1 MSYYKSKE
9 ELFNYFNTHSS
20 EKKDEL
26 DRHKTKSPL
35 LKSYLVETSS
45 ENKKQD
51 LLAEISNHFDISKM
65 TGDILEIDD
74 DQDEKK
80 PAGWIEIF
88 NERYFIF
95 YSTRSTETIEN
106 KLTKIIQNAP
116 LLDTLWLADSFYY
129 NFYNHIKSNFN
140 DYRYVKLK
148 MKYDSDLVTNINEN
162 IISEK
167 KPKELIEDLK
177 NIETHKDFN
186 LSESINNINKI
197 LPKLR
202 KMKYWPAANSIHML
216 RIPAKSGGGMDL
228 YNNGKITNR
237 SRSFI
242 DLHHNIKFL
251 LDNYSY
257 LNKLLEE
264 KSWLKQK
271 KHDFKSSGYSIKG
284 SPVIIEFNNKLD
296 ITVFKNFIFKVFQ
309 QRNKNFRLWGEP
321 IKLSEQKFHIYGL
334 DLHLWKEIFLEL
346 TPEQFVL
353 ILPEGVCGNTIN
365 RFITN
370 IQTFLEPNFETYIGD
385 KKYETFLEKSFVEGG
400 LKS

>member
-1 MSYYKSKE
+1 MSYYKSRE
-9 ELFNYFNTHSS
+9 ELFSYFNKHSA

-26 DRHKTKSPL
+26 DRHKTRSPL
-35 LKSYLVETSS
+35 LKSYIIETSS
-45 ENKKQD
+45 VNQKKD
-51 LLAEISNHFDISKM
+51 FFDEINNHYDSSELK
-65 TGDILEIDD
+65 GDIIEIDD
-74 DQDEKK
+74 NQEDNK
-80 PAGWIEIF
+80 PAAWIESY
-88 NERYFIF
+88 NSRYFIF
-95 YSTRSTETIEN
+95 YSTRTTDIIEN
-106 KLTKIIQNAP
+106 KLMKVIQNSP

-129 NFYNHIKSNFN
+129 NFYDYIKSNFN

-148 MKYDSDLVTNINEN
+148 MKYDSELKTNINKN
-162 IISEK
+162 FISEDT
-167 KPKELIEDLK
+167 PEELIEDLK

-186 LSESINNINKI
+186 LSESINNVNKI

-202 KMKYWPAANSIHML
+202 KMKYWPAANSISML
-216 RIPAKSGGGMDL
+216 RIPAKSGGGIDL

-264 KSWLKQK
+264 KSWLKQE
-271 KHDFKSSGYSIKG
+271 KHNFQSSGYTIKG
-284 SPVIIEFNNKLD
+284 SPVIIEFKESLD
-296 ITVFKNFIFKVFQ
+296 LTVFQNFIYKIFQ

-321 IKLSEQKFHIYGL
+321 LKISEEKYHIYGL
-334 DLHLWKEIFLEL
+334 DLHLWKEVFLEL
-346 TPEQFVL
+346 TPDLFVL

-370 IQTFLEPNFETYIGD
+370 IQTFLEPNFDVYIGD
-385 KKYETFLEKSFVEGG
+385 ESYDKFLEKSFLEGG

>member
-1 MSYYKSKE
+1 MSYYKSRE
-9 ELFNYFNTHSS
+9 ELFSYFNKHSA

-26 DRHKTKSPL
+26 DRHKTRSPL
-35 LKSYLVETSS
+35 LKSYIIEPSS
-45 ENKKQD
+45 VNHKKNFF
-51 LLAEISNHFDISKM
+51 AEINNHYNLSELKGEI
-65 TGDILEIDD
+65 IEIDD
-74 DQDEKK
+74 DLEDDK
-80 PAGWIEIF
+80 PAAWIESY
-88 NERYFIF
+88 NSRYFIF
-95 YSTRSTETIEN
+95 YSTRTTEIIEN
-106 KLTKIIQNAP
+106 KLMKVIQNSP

-129 NFYNHIKSNFN
+129 NFYNYIKNNFN

-148 MKYDSDLVTNINEN
+148 MKYDSELKTNINKN
-162 IISEK
+162 FISED

-186 LSESINNINKI
+186 LSESINNVNKI
-197 LPKLR
+197 LPELR
-202 KMKYWPAANSIHML
+202 KMKYWPAANSISML
-216 RIPAKSGGGMDL
+216 RIPAKSGGGIDL

-264 KSWLKQK
+264 KTWLKQE
-271 KHDFKSSGYSIKG
+271 KHNFQSSGYTIKG
-284 SPVIIEFNNKLD
+284 SPVIIEFEESLD
-296 ITVFKNFIFKVFQ
+296 LTVFKNFIYKIFQ

-321 IKLSEQKFHIYGL
+321 LKISEKKYHIYGL
-334 DLHLWKEIFLEL
+334 DLHLWKEVFLEI
-346 TPEQFVL
+346 TPDLFVL

-370 IQTFLEPNFETYIGD
+370 IQTFLEPNFKVYIGD
-385 KKYETFLEKSFVEGG
+385 ESYDKFLEKSFLEGG

>member
-1 MSYYKSKE
+1 MSYYKSRE
-9 ELFNYFNTHSS
+9 ELFSYFNKHSA

-26 DRHKTKSPL
+26 DRHKTRSPL
-35 LKSYLVETSS
+35 LKSYIIETSS
-45 ENKKQD
+45 VNHKKNFFD
-51 LLAEISNHFDISKM
+51 EINNHYNLSELKGEI
-65 TGDILEIDD
+65 IEIDD
-74 DQDEKK
+74 DLEDDK
-80 PAGWIEIF
+80 PAAWIESY
-88 NERYFIF
+88 NSRYFIF
-95 YSTRSTETIEN
+95 YSTRTTEIIEN
-106 KLTKIIQNAP
+106 KLMKVIQNSP

-129 NFYNHIKSNFN
+129 NFYNYIKNNFN

-148 MKYDSDLVTNINEN
+148 MKYDSELKTNINKN
-162 IISEK
+162 FISED

-186 LSESINNINKI
+186 LSESINNVNKI
-197 LPKLR
+197 LPELR
-202 KMKYWPAANSIHML
+202 KMKYWPAANSISML
-216 RIPAKSGGGMDL
+216 RIPAKSGGGIDL

-264 KSWLKQK
+264 KTWLKQE
-271 KHDFKSSGYSIKG
+271 KHNFQSSGYTIKG
-284 SPVIIEFNNKLD
+284 SPVIIEFEESLD
-296 ITVFKNFIFKVFQ
+296 LTVFKNFIYKIFQ

-321 IKLSEQKFHIYGL
+321 LKISEKKYHIYGL
-334 DLHLWKEIFLEL
+334 DLHLWKEVFLEI
-346 TPEQFVL
+346 TPDLFVL

-370 IQTFLEPNFETYIGD
+370 IQTFLEPNFKVYIGD
-385 KKYETFLEKSFVEGG
+385 ESYDKFLEKSFLEGG

>member
-1 MSYYKSKE
+1 MSYYKSRE
-9 ELFNYFNTHSS
+9 ELFSYFNKHSA

-26 DRHKTKSPL
+26 DRHKTRSPL
-35 LKSYLVETSS
+35 LKSYIIETSS
-45 ENKKQD
+45 VNHKKNFFD
-51 LLAEISNHFDISKM
+51 EINNHYNLSELKGEI
-65 TGDILEIDD
+65 IEIDD
-74 DQDEKK
+74 DQEDDK
-80 PAGWIEIF
+80 PAAWIESY
-88 NERYFIF
+88 NSRYFIF
-95 YSTRSTETIEN
+95 YSTRTTEIIEN
-106 KLTKIIQNAP
+106 KLMKVIQNSP

-129 NFYNHIKSNFN
+129 NFYNYIKNNFN

-148 MKYDSDLVTNINEN
+148 MKYDSELKTNINKN
-162 IISEK
+162 FISED

-186 LSESINNINKI
+186 LSESINNVNKI
-197 LPKLR
+197 LPELR
-202 KMKYWPAANSIHML
+202 KMKYWPAANSISML
-216 RIPAKSGGGMDL
+216 RIPAKSGGGIDL

-264 KSWLKQK
+264 KTWLKQE
-271 KHDFKSSGYSIKG
+271 KHNFQSSGYTIKG
-284 SPVIIEFNNKLD
+284 SPVIIEFEESLD
-296 ITVFKNFIFKVFQ
+296 LTVFKNFIYKIFQ

-321 IKLSEQKFHIYGL
+321 LKISEKKYHIYGL
-334 DLHLWKEIFLEL
+334 DLHLWKEVFLEI
-346 TPEQFVL
+346 TPDLFVL

-370 IQTFLEPNFETYIGD
+370 IQTFLEPNFKVYIGD
-385 KKYETFLEKSFVEGG
+385 ESYDKFLEKSFLEGG

>member
-1 MSYYKSKE
+1 MSYYKSRE
-9 ELFNYFNTHSS
+9 ELFSYFNKHSA

-26 DRHKTKSPL
+26 DRHKTRSPL
-35 LKSYLVETSS
+35 LKSYIVETSS
-45 ENKKQD
+45 VNHKKD
-51 LLAEISNHFDISKM
+51 FFDEINNHYNSSELK
-65 TGDILEIDD
+65 GDIIEIDD
-74 DQDEKK
+74 DQEDGK
-80 PAGWIEIF
+80 PAAWVESY
-88 NERYFIF
+88 NSRYFIF
-95 YSTRSTETIEN
+95 YSTRTTDIIEN
-106 KLTKIIQNAP
+106 KLLKVIQNSP

-129 NFYNHIKSNFN
+129 NFYNYIRSNFN

-148 MKYDSDLVTNINEN
+148 MKYDSELKTNINKN
-162 IISEK
+162 FISED

-186 LSESINNINKI
+186 LSESINNVNKI
-197 LPKLR
+197 LPELR
-202 KMKYWPAANSIHML
+202 KMKYWPAANSISML
-216 RIPAKSGGGMDL
+216 RIPAKSGGGIDL

-264 KSWLKQK
+264 KSWLKQE
-271 KHDFKSSGYSIKG
+271 KHNFQSSGYTIKG
-284 SPVIIEFNNKLD
+284 SPVIIEFEESLD
-296 ITVFKNFIFKVFQ
+296 LTVFKNFIYKIFQ

-321 IKLSEQKFHIYGL
+321 LKISEKKYHVYGL
-334 DLHLWKEIFLEL
+334 DLHLWKEVFLEL
-346 TPEQFVL
+346 TPDLFVL

-370 IQTFLEPNFETYIGD
+370 IQTFLEPNFDVYIGD
-385 KKYETFLEKSFVEGG
+385 ESYDKFLEKSFLEGG

>member
-1 MSYYKSKE
+1 MSYYKSRK
-9 ELFNYFNTHSS
+9 ELFSYFNKHSA

-26 DRHKTKSPL
+26 DRHKTRSPL
-35 LKSYLVETSS
+35 LKSYIIETSS
-45 ENKKQD
+45 VNHKKNFFD
-51 LLAEISNHFDISKM
+51 EINNHYNLSELKGEI
-65 TGDILEIDD
+65 IEIDD
-74 DQDEKK
+74 DLEDDK
-80 PAGWIEIF
+80 PAAWIESY
-88 NERYFIF
+88 NSRYFIF
-95 YSTRSTETIEN
+95 YSTRTTEIIEN
-106 KLTKIIQNAP
+106 KLMKVIQNSP

-129 NFYNHIKSNFN
+129 NFYNYIKNNFN

-148 MKYDSDLVTNINEN
+148 MKYDSELKTNINKN
-162 IISEK
+162 FISED

-186 LSESINNINKI
+186 LSESINNVNKI
-197 LPKLR
+197 LPELR
-202 KMKYWPAANSIHML
+202 KMKYWPAANSISML
-216 RIPAKSGGGMDL
+216 RIPAKSGGGIDL

-264 KSWLKQK
+264 KTWLKQE
-271 KHDFKSSGYSIKG
+271 KHNFQSSGYTIKG
-284 SPVIIEFNNKLD
+284 SPVIIEFEESLD
-296 ITVFKNFIFKVFQ
+296 LTVFKNFIYKIFQ

-321 IKLSEQKFHIYGL
+321 LKISEKKYHIYGL
-334 DLHLWKEIFLEL
+334 DLHLWKEVFLEI
-346 TPEQFVL
+346 TPDLFVL

-370 IQTFLEPNFETYIGD
+370 IQTFLEPNFKVYIGD
-385 KKYETFLEKSFVEGG
+385 ESYDKFLEKSFLEGG

>member
-1 MSYYKSKE
+1 MSYYKSRE
-9 ELFNYFNTHSS
+9 ELFSYFNKHSA

-26 DRHKTKSPL
+26 DRHKTRSPL
-35 LKSYLVETSS
+35 LKSYIIETSS
-45 ENKKQD
+45 VNHKKNFFD
-51 LLAEISNHFDISKM
+51 EINNHYNLSELKGEI
-65 TGDILEIDD
+65 IEIDD
-74 DQDEKK
+74 DQEDGK
-80 PAGWIEIF
+80 PAAWIESY
-88 NERYFIF
+88 NNRYFIF
-95 YSTRSTETIEN
+95 YSTRTTEIIEN
-106 KLTKIIQNAP
+106 KLMKVIQNSP

-129 NFYNHIKSNFN
+129 NFYNYIKNNFN

-148 MKYDSDLVTNINEN
+148 MKYDSELKTNINKN
-162 IISEK
+162 FISED

-186 LSESINNINKI
+186 LSESINNVNKI
-197 LPKLR
+197 LPELR
-202 KMKYWPAANSIHML
+202 KMKYWPAANSISML
-216 RIPAKSGGGMDL
+216 RIPAKSGGGIDL

-264 KSWLKQK
+264 KTWLKQE
-271 KHDFKSSGYSIKG
+271 KHNFQSSGYTIKG
-284 SPVIIEFNNKLD
+284 SPVIIEFEESLD
-296 ITVFKNFIFKVFQ
+296 LTVFKNFIYKIFQ

-321 IKLSEQKFHIYGL
+321 LKISEKKYHIYGL
-334 DLHLWKEIFLEL
+334 DLHLWKEVFLEI
-346 TPEQFVL
+346 TPDLFVL

-370 IQTFLEPNFETYIGD
+370 IQTFLEPNFKVYIGD
-385 KKYETFLEKSFVEGG
+385 ESYDKFLEKSFLEGG